1 MKFETNRLIFRNWQ
15 ETDIDDL
22 IEGLNNL
29 NVSKWLALVPYPYLK
44 ENAEEWIKYCIKNDM
59 ENNKNGYEFAIVLKP
74 NNKVIGGISVSLINK
89 IHGTAGGG
97 IWINEKY
104 HGNGFGKEAFGEK
117 IRFSFEDLGLR
128 KLENGFFDGNESS
141 KKMQEYFGYKIE
153 GKRRKKYYCM
163 ADGELKDE
171 IITGLLKDEWEK
183 YRTRECLT
191 LNSSSVPG
199 GRVR

>member
-1 MKFETNRLIFRNWQ
+1 MDLETDRLIIRNWK
-15 ETDIDDL
+15 ENDIDDL

-29 NVSKWLALVPYPYLK
+29 SVSKWLALVPFPYLR
-44 ENAEEWIKYCIKNDM
+44 ENAAEWINYCIKNDI
-59 ENNKNGYEFAIVLKP
+59 ENNKNGYEFAIELKS
-74 NNKVIGGISVSLINK
+74 NHKVIGGVSISLINK

-104 HGNGFGKEAFGEK
+104 HKNGYGKEAFAEK
-117 IRFSFEDLGLR
+117 IRFSFEELGLR

-141 KKMQEYFGYKIE
+141 KKMQEKFGYKIE

-171 IITGLLKDEWEK
+171 IITGLLKEEWIK
-183 YRTRECLT
+183 
-191 LNSSSVPG
+191 
-199 GRVR
+199 